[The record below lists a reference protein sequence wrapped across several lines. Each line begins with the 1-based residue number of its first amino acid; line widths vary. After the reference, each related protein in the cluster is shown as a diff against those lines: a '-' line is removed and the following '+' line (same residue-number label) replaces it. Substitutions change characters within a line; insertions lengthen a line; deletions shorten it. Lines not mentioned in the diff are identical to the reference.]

1 MTAGGDPGRPVH
13 IPSDVTLLRYVRRA
27 RMDPHP
33 HPNRTRRQPRES
45 LLGRPQ
51 RPRRR
56 RKRNEERIALRV
68 DLDAAVAGEG
78 IAQDPAMLRERRRID
93 LRAKPVQQL
102 R

>member
-33 HPNRTRRQPRES
+33 HPDRAGRQPLQRVS
-45 LLGRPQ
+45 DRPQ
-51 RPRRR
+51 RARRR
-56 RKRNEERIALRV
+56 GKGDKEGVPLRV
-68 DLDAAVAGEG
+68 HLDAAVAGEG

-93 LRAKPVQQL
+93 LRAKLVQQL